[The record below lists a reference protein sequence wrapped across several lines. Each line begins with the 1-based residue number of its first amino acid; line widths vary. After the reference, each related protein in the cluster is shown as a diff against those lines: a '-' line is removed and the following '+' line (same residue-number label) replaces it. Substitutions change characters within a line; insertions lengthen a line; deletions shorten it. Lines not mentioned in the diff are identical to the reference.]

1 MLRSTMCYIT
11 FPFFPCW
18 FWLYSCILV
27 FFVCN
32 FEDFAVRYLLNV
44 FGVCNLLLFLLLCD
58 LLIALVLYDLLV
70 ALLHFLFLIFLSCGQ
85 PCDLILCCVYKDG
98 VMHGFIV

>member
-1 MLRSTMCYIT
+1 MLYYISL
-11 FPFFPCW
+11 FFRVG
-18 FWLYSCILV
+18 FGCILAFWYFLCV
-27 FFVCN
+27 TLKILQSGI
-32 FEDFAVRYLLNV
+32 YLNV

-70 ALLHFLFLIFLSCGQ
+70 ALLHFLFFIFLSCGQ
-85 PCDLILCCVYKDG
+85 SCDLILCCVYKDG